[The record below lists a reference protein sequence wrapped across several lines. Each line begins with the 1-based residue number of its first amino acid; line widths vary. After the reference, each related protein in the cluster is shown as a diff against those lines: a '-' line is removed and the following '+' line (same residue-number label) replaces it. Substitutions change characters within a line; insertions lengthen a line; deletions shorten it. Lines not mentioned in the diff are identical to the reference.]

1 MLQTLNVNMV
11 PCRQRSPVHPVV
23 QLHIP
28 GEMQEPPF
36 AHGGVHPA
44 NSEIVHVRA
53 KCALINYVQ

>member
-44 NSEIVHVRA
+44 NSEIVHV
-53 KCALINYVQ
+53 